1 MNYAQACA
9 LYETRR
15 RAADT
20 HTRVVLLPLSG
31 GRGYAVGD
39 ACWGDYPKIR
49 WTAGNVY
56 GFRDPSA
63 EPTGAEQTR

>member
-9 LYETRR
+9 QYEARR
-15 RAADT
+15 RAANT
-20 HTRVVLLPLSG
+20 HTRVVLLPLSD

-39 ACWGDYPKIR
+39 ACWGDAYAKIR

-63 EPTGAEQTR
+63 EPTGAK